1 MDANLARA
9 QDATVVWEVNENHLF
24 IEVYCMTTFS
34 LDNKKLGDIHYLRDF
49 KIFLTGNNFL
59 MLSRILSNN
68 SLGDFVCLFK

>member
-1 MDANLARA
+1 
-9 QDATVVWEVNENHLF
+9 
-24 IEVYCMTTFS
+24 MTTFS